1 MKLRIIASALLIVVL
16 AGISNYANANP
27 WRGGYRGGWFPHA
40 RVFVPVPRV
49 FIPPVP
55 VPVVVG
61 GGYYGAAYGPGY
73 YGGYGRGYYGGGHYG
88 HGYHGGH
95 YGHGYYG
102 HRR

>member
-27 WRGGYRGGWFPHA
+27 WRGCYRGGWYPHA

-73 YGGYGRGYYGGGHYG
+73 YGGGYR
-88 HGYHGGH
+88 
-95 YGHGYYG
+95 HGYYG
-102 HRR
+102 HEHYRGGYGHGYGGHRR